1 MGNFAI
7 DEQRAAVR
15 AAHLS
20 LDGLYGLGADADRHY
35 AEHVSAVTP
44 DDVLRV
50 ARRVVDLDAYSLAL
64 IKP

>member
-1 MGNFAI
+1 NFAI

-35 AEHVSAVTP
+35 ADAIRAVGP

-50 ARRVVDLDAYSLAL
+50 ARRIIDLNAYTLA
-64 IKP
+64 IIRP